1 MRSQRFATACVW
13 VLLSTL
19 TLAQGQSGIRCGTRD
34 LDDAERGRVD
44 QAVRQHLQFRDVIG
58 AQFTGATIT
67 VHFNVINNG
76 VGIANGNVPIEQ
88 LQAQFEVL
96 REAFDPGDLGT
107 SGIEFVMG
115 NVTRTTN
122 AAWYTMTPGSR
133 EEKAAKNAL
142 LQGSADDLNIYTAN
156 IGDGLLGWATFPSSY
171 ARNPKEDGVVLLFSS
186 IPGGVAAPYNL
197 GDTGT
202 HEVGHWL
209 GSHHTFQGGCN
220 ERRGDFVSDT
230 PAERSPAFGCPAARD
245 SCTRGVA
252 ALDPIHNFMD
262 YTDDSC
268 MNHFTAGQ
276 FERNQAS
283 WALYREG
290 K

>member
-1 MRSQRFATACVW
+1 MRSSRPFALALAW
-13 VLLSTL
+13 LALGTL

-44 QAVRQHLQFRDVIG
+44 EAVRRHLQFRDVVG
-58 AQFTGATIT
+58 APFAGATIT
-67 VHFNVINNG
+67 VHFHVISDG
-76 VGIANGNVPIEQ
+76 TNGNVPDEA
-88 LQAQFEVL
+88 LQAQFDVL
-96 REAFDPGDLGT
+96 REAFDPGDTGM
-107 SGIEFVMG
+107 SGIEFVKG
-115 NVTRTTN
+115 TVTRTTN

-142 LQGSADDLNIYTAN
+142 RVGGADDLNVYLAN
-156 IGDGLLGWATFPSSY
+156 IGDNLLGWATFPSDY
-171 ARNPKEDGVVLLFSS
+171 ARNPKYDGVVLLNASL
-186 IPGGVAAPYNL
+186 PGGSAVPYNL

-209 GSHHTFQGGCN
+209 GSYHTFQGGCN

-230 PAERSPAFGCPAARD
+230 PAERSPAFGCPEARD
-245 SCTRGVA
+245 SCTRGA
-252 ALDPIHNFMD
+252 LALDPIHNFMD
-262 YTDDSC
+262 YTDDYC
-268 MNHFTAGQ
+268 MDHFTGGQ
-276 FERNQAS
+276 IERNQAS